1 MSLPTPNLDDRRFQ
15 DLVDEAKRMIPR
27 YCPQWTD
34 HNVSDPGVT
43 LIELFAWMVETMI
56 YRLNRVPEKSYITFM
71 DLMGVQLQPPAASR
85 TKLTFWLAAP
95 TNDAVTVPVGTEV
108 ATVQTASEAAVSFST
123 DADLV
128 IRPAKLVACLTSP
141 DEHLFEDQFW
151 KLSVPNQSFVAFSHQ
166 PQPGNAFYL
175 GYEQDHSNHI
185 LSLWIDCTIEGI
197 GVDPTNPP
205 LSWEVWS
212 NDGWTEAEIDRD
224 ENGQRNDETGGLN
237 KKGRVVLH
245 LPPGMTP
252 TEIGGKRGY
261 WLRCRHTPPK
271 PGQPT
276 YSASPMIYTIESG
289 SVGGMMTATHARTIV
304 GEMLGR
310 SDGMPGQGFQLEAT
324 PVLPRQIHETVEVQ
338 EEDGTWRQWEERTDF
353 AASMPQDKHYVLDS
367 VSGEIRLGPF
377 MREPDGTG
385 RQYGAVPARGNMIRF
400 SRYRSGGGSHGNVDT
415 GKLTVLK
422 NAVPY
427 VDKVTNRQPAIGGRD
442 AESLERAKLRAPQL
456 LRTRDRAVT
465 AEDFEYLAKQAS
477 SSVARAR
484 CLQPRAVG
492 MSNTPPPGIIQML
505 LVPDLSSAEGRIL
518 PEHLRMT
525 QEAIQEVQQY
535 LDERRMLTTIIKIGQ
550 PDYVWVSVDARL
562 KARHDADPE
571 VVRRDAMTKLY
582 RFLNPVVGGTERNGW
597 PFGRDLYISEVYAVL
612 QSVPGVEYI
621 EHVKL
626 WLEDKQEPQERI
638 SLPPNGLIASAE
650 HRIAVV

>member
-1 MSLPTPNLDDRRFQ
+1 MPLPTPNLDDRRFQ

-43 LIELFAWMVETMI
+43 LIELFAWMTETML
-56 YRLNRVPEKSYITFM
+56 YRLNRVPEKSYINFM
-71 DLMGVQLQPPAASR
+71 ELMGVQLQPPTAAR
-85 TKLTFWLAAP
+85 TTLTFWLAAP
-95 TNDAVTVPVGTEV
+95 SSETVTVPTGTEV
-108 ATVQTASEAAVSFST
+108 ATVQTAAEAAVSFST

-128 IRPAKLVACLTSP
+128 VRPTKLIGCFTSP
-141 DEHLFEDQFW
+141 DERNFEDQFW
-151 KLSVPNQSFVAFSHQ
+151 KLDVPNQSFLAFS
-166 PQPGNAFYL
+166 PQPNPGDAFYL
-175 GYEQDHSNHI
+175 CYEQDHSNHI
-185 LSLWIDCTIEGI
+185 LALWIDCTIEGI

-205 LSWEVWS
+205 LSWEAWCTEGWS
-212 NDGWTEAEIDRD
+212 EAEFDRD
-224 ENGQRNDETGGLN
+224 EHGKRNDETGGLN
-237 KKGRVVLH
+237 KKGRVLLH
-245 LPPGMTP
+245 LPPGMAP
-252 TEIGGKRGY
+252 IDFGGKRGY

-276 YSASPMIYTIESG
+276 YSASPMIYTIDSG
-289 SVGGMMTATHARTIV
+289 SMGGMMTATHARTIV
-304 GEMLGR
+304 GEILGR
-310 SDGMPGQGFQLEAT
+310 SDGMPGQTYRLEAT
-324 PVLPRQIHETVEVQ
+324 PVLPRQPHETLEVQ
-338 EEDGTWRQWEERTDF
+338 EEDGTWTVWEERADF
-353 AASMPQDKHYVLDS
+353 AQSMPQNKHFVLDS
-367 VSGEIRLGPF
+367 VTGEVRFGPF

-385 RQYGAVPARGNMIRF
+385 RQYGAIPPRGSLVRF
-400 SRYRSGGGSHGNVDT
+400 SRYRSGGGSLGNVDT
-415 GKLTVLK
+415 GKLSVLK

-427 VDKVTNRQPAIGGRD
+427 VDRVTNRQRAIGGRD
-442 AESLERAKLRAPQL
+442 AESLERAKLRAPQM

-465 AEDFEYLAKQAS
+465 VEDYEYLAKQAS

-492 MSNTPPPGIIQML
+492 MANTPPPGVVQML
-505 LVPDLSSAEGRIL
+505 LVPDLSAAEGRIL
-518 PEHLRMT
+518 PEQLRMP

-535 LDERRMLTTIIKIGQ
+535 LDERRLLTTIIKIGQ

-562 KARHDADPE
+562 KTRPETDPE
-571 VVRRDAMTKLY
+571 AVRRDAQTKLY
-582 RFLNPVVGGTERNGW
+582 RFLNPVVGGHDQSGW

-626 WLEDKQEPQERI
+626 WLEGKKEPQDRI
-638 SLPPNGLIASAE
+638 TLTPNGLIASAE